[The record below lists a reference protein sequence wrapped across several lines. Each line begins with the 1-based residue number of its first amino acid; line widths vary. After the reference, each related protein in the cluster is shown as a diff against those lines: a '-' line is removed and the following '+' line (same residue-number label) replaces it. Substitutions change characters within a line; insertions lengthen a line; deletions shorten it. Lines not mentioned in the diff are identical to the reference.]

1 MAGSRI
7 SPFVLAAFLCLMPGA
22 APAAGAARTPP
33 VPPGAPPAALDNAAE
48 PFGGETA
55 TPPLPDPLEPLNR
68 AVFTFNDRAY
78 FWVMKPV
85 AQVYGTVVPEL
96 ARVFVKNFFANIGM
110 PIRFV
115 NNLLQGKVRNAGVE
129 LLRFT
134 INTTL
139 GMGGLVDTADGFSLH
154 AHNEDLGQTLGTYG
168 LGQGFY
174 LVLPLLGPSSL
185 RDAAGL
191 AGDAFLDPV
200 NYVDGAEFVLAAKA
214 LKTENAVSLHI
225 GQYEELKE
233 SSLDPYVSFR
243 NGYAQYRA
251 NQVRR

>member
-1 MAGSRI
+1 MPGLRVL
-7 SPFVLAAFLCLMPGA
+7 PLVLAALLCIAPA
-22 APAAGAARTPP
+22 AARAAGAAQTLAAPPGTPP
-33 VPPGAPPAALDNAAE
+33 AGTDNVAE
-48 PFGGETA
+48 PFGEQA
-55 TPPLPDPLEPLNR
+55 AAPSIPDPLEPLNR
-68 AVFTFNDRAY
+68 AVFTFNDKAY

-85 AQVYGTVVPEL
+85 AQVYGAVIPEL
-96 ARVFVKNFFANIGM
+96 ARVSVKNFFANVTM

-115 NNLLQGKVRNAGVE
+115 NNLLQGKLRNAGVE

-139 GMGGLVDTADGFSLH
+139 GMGGLFDTADGFSLRP
-154 AHNEDLGQTLGTYG
+154 HNEDLGQTLGTYG

-174 LVLPLLGPSSL
+174 LVLPILGPSSL

-191 AGDAFLDPV
+191 AGDSFLDPV
-200 NYVDGAEFVLAAKA
+200 NYVDGWEVVLGAKT
-214 LKTENAVSLHI
+214 LKAENAVSLRI

-233 SSLDPYVSFR
+233 SALDPYVSFR

-251 NQVRR
+251 HQVRH